1 MHTQWPPKDPLKSQE
16 KSPYNIFS
24 KDPKGEP
31 KLMGNENL
39 ESIHESPKN
48 VLDKDD
54 QDFVQSTPTQK
65 LTPSNM
71 QKENFQV
78 LNKPLSGETS
88 PRDKPAI
95 GK

>member
-1 MHTQWPPKDPLKSQE
+1 
-16 KSPYNIFS
+16 
-24 KDPKGEP
+24 
-31 KLMGNENL
+31 MGNEDL

-54 QDFVQSTPTQK
+54 QDLVQSPPAQK
-65 LTPSNM
+65 FNASNM

-78 LNKPLSGETS
+78 VNKPSSGETS